1 MANTA
6 QVHGDQWKAAID
18 RAIPAVVTIHSA
30 FPYSFDMKPSVC
42 GEATGII
49 VDANLGIILTN
60 RHVVG
65 EAPMCGRAVFQT
77 GARQCTITPL
87 YIDPIHDF
95 ALCKFDVKD
104 LHNLPLRAIEL
115 RPDLVEVGLEI
126 RVLGNDAEQVMS
138 ILSGV
143 ISRVDCNPPHWDAR
157 KYRHPG
163 GLTARVNAPSS
174 DPLPPGLGRR
184 YGRKLRKPD
193 GQQRRIC
200 RGADVRHF
208 LLRVNGRIFAP

>member
-6 QVHGDQWKAAID
+6 QIHGDPWKAAID

-30 FPYSFDMKPSVC
+30 FPYSFDMMPRLC
-42 GEATGII
+42 GEATGIV
-49 VDANLGIILTN
+49 VDVNLGIILTN

-77 GARQCTITPL
+77 GARQCAITPY

-95 ALCKFDVKD
+95 ALCKIDVEK
-104 LHNLPLRAIEL
+104 LHGLPLRAIEL

-126 RVLGNDAEQVMS
+126 RVLGNDAGQVMS
-138 ILSGV
+138 ILPGV
-143 ISRVDCNPPHWDAR
+143 ISRVECNPPHWDAR
-157 KYRHPG
+157 KYRHLD
-163 GLTARVNAPSS
+163 GLTSRVNAPSS
-174 DPLPPGLGRR
+174 DSLPPGVGRH
-184 YGRKLRKPD
+184 YWRKLRKPS

-200 RGADVRHF
+200 RGADVRRF
-208 LLRVNGRIFAP
+208 LLGVNGRISAP